1 MTAPP
6 IKLSSLSVRKY
17 MRGGITKHLVLDKS
31 PTIDSTDFS
40 VKPPVLARLEK
51 SLFVVLKLLK
61 ALLVH
66 ITAVLLN

>member
-1 MTAPP
+1 
-6 IKLSSLSVRKY
+6 

-31 PTIDSTDFS
+31 PSIDSTDFS